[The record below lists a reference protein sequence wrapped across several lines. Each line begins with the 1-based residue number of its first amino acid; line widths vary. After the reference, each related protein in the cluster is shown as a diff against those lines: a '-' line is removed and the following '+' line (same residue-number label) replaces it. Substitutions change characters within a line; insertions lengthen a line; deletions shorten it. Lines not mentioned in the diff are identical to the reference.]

1 MFLLLNIYKALI
13 DYGVFENDEKTKEF
27 KTESVK
33 RVDDLG
39 RIHIPKAIRQ
49 ELKLKEGDLLQLTFN
64 GNEICL
70 RRI

>member
-1 MFLLLNIYKALI
+1 MKVLELFKKA
-13 DYGVFENDEKTKEF
+13 KRTKEI
-27 KTESVK
+27 KTVIVK

-49 ELKLKEGDLLQLTFN
+49 ELKLKEGDLLELTFN